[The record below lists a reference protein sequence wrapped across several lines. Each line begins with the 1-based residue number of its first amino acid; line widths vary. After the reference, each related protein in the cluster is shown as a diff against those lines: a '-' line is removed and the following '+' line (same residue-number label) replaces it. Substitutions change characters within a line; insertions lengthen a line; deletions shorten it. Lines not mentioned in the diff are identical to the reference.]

1 MTVAFRD
8 KARTAAFVAAA
19 FSIVSTAAVAA
30 ESPQHDVRP
39 NGDSA
44 VVPATRLAQ
53 EGPVR
58 LMPRRDFT
66 KPPAERE
73 PETSD
78 EETPLPEIQ
87 VQDLGEVDSEAV
99 GVLDSDAGGFGSEM
113 WEGTPRDLIER
124 LLKSIPATM
133 TSPVL
138 RSLARRLLLSAAV
151 VPEAAEDAKAGG
163 RKPTILSQ
171 RIARLL
177 AMGFVVDAGRL
188 IAVSPTRQRDPDIVR
203 LNVETMLLAHDVGG
217 ACNEARRDPNRLVQP
232 YWQKLSVF
240 CQVLGGNADAARFG
254 AKILAENPEFD
265 DNAFLALVDRLGGA
279 DHVQIRSLPKPTA
292 LHLAMLRSANAGVPD
307 DAVSNAPP
315 PVLRAIA
322 TSPHTALDLKLEAA
336 ERAALVGAIT
346 PKRLGE
352 IYSSVEFDD
361 DELANALTIAEKKR
375 TPRGRAL
382 LYRAAAKQSVP
393 TAKAAVIRKAFELS
407 RADGQLPLAVRL
419 YRKILTSVPVSA
431 ELAWF
436 AGDAAR
442 GLLALGDTEAA
453 EPWLALLRAR
463 ANRDPEARIAQDGMW
478 ALALIAGEDRFR
490 AADEKSLAAWL
501 AVQRTRDAET
511 AEHRAGLALTLVK
524 SLGAEVPE
532 RYWQDLVQ
540 PPQRHT
546 ATMPQSA
553 YRQALAQ
560 AAKGSRSAETVLLLV
575 LMAGSAAPAEN
586 EAGLLEDAISALR
599 VIGLEAEA
607 RSLALE
613 AALAHGL

>member
-8 KARTAAFVAAA
+8 KTRAAALVAAA
-19 FSIVSTAAVAA
+19 FSIVSAGAVAA
-30 ESPQHDVRP
+30 DTPQREARP
-39 NGDSA
+39 IDDG
-44 VVPATRLAQ
+44 VVLTATRLAQ

-58 LMPRRDFT
+58 LMPRRDFS

-73 PETSD
+73 PD
-78 EETPLPEIQ
+78 TPDQDTPPPEIQ

-99 GVLDSDAGGFGSEM
+99 GVLDSDSGGFGTEM

-124 LLKSIPATM
+124 LLKSIPATI

-138 RSLARRLLLSAAV
+138 RSLTRRLLLSASV
-151 VPEAAEDAKAGG
+151 VPEAPEDAKAAG

-171 RIARLL
+171 RIARLQ
-177 AMGFVVDAGRL
+177 AMGLVGDANRL

-203 LNVETMLLAHDVGG
+203 LNVENMLLAHDVGG

-254 AKILAENPEFD
+254 AKILAENPDFD

-279 DHVQIRSLPKPTA
+279 DHIKIKSLPKPTA
-292 LHLAMLRSANAGVPD
+292 LHLAMLRSANIGVPT
-307 DAVSNAPP
+307 DAVAKAPP
-315 PVLRAIA
+315 SVLRAIG

-346 PKRLGE
+346 PARLGE
-352 IYSSVEFDD
+352 VYSSVEFDD

-382 LYRAAAKQSVP
+382 LYRAAGKQPVP
-393 TAKAAVIRKAFELS
+393 TAKAAVIRKAFELARS
-407 RADGQLPLAVRL
+407 DGQVPLVVRL
-419 YRKILTSVPVSA
+419 YRKILTGVPVSA

-453 EPWLALLRAR
+453 EPWLSLLRAR
-463 ANRDPEARIAQDGMW
+463 ANRDPEARTAQDAMW
-478 ALALIAGEDRFR
+478 ALALIAGEERYRIDD
-490 AADEKSLAAWL
+490 AKALAAWL
-501 AVQRTRDAET
+501 AVQRTLDPET

-524 SLGAEVPE
+524 ALGAKVPQ

-540 PPQRHT
+540 PPKRHN
-546 ATMPQSA
+546 ASMPQSA
-553 YRQALAQ
+553 FPQALEQ
-560 AAKGSRSAETVLLLV
+560 AAKGDRTAETVLLLV

-586 EAGLLEDAISALR
+586 EAGLLEGAISALR
-599 VIGLEAEA
+599 TVGLEAEA

>member
-8 KARTAAFVAAA
+8 KAWAAAFAAA
-19 FSIVSTAAVAA
+19 FSVVSTAAVAA
-30 ESPQHDVRP
+30 ETPQHDLRP
-39 NGDSA
+39 LADGVA
-44 VVPATRLAQ
+44 APETRIAQ

-73 PETSD
+73 PETPD
-78 EETPLPEIQ
+78 EATPPPEIQ

-138 RSLARRLLLSAAV
+138 RSLTRRLLLSAAV
-151 VPEAAEDAKAGG
+151 VPEAAEGAKAGG

-177 AMGFVVDAGRL
+177 AMGLVSDADRL

-203 LNVETMLLAHDVGG
+203 LNVENMLLAHDVGG

-240 CQVLGGNADAARFG
+240 CQVLGGSADAARFG
-254 AKILAENPEFD
+254 AQILAENPEFD

-315 PVLRAIA
+315 SVLRAIA

-346 PKRLGE
+346 PERLGE
-352 IYSSVEFDD
+352 VYSSVEFDD
-361 DELANALTIAEKKR
+361 EELANALTIAEEKR
-375 TPRGRAL
+375 NPRGRAL
-382 LYRAAAKQSVP
+382 LYRAAAKQAVP
-393 TAKAAVIRKAFELS
+393 TAKAAVIRKAFELA
-407 RADGQLPLAVRL
+407 RVDGQVPLVVRL
-419 YRKILTSVPVSA
+419 YRKTLTGVPVSA

-463 ANRDPEARIAQDGMW
+463 ANRDPEARTAQDGMW
-478 ALALIAGEDRFR
+478 ALALIAGEERYR
-490 AADEKSLAAWL
+490 ADDAKAMAAWL
-501 AVQRTRDAET
+501 AVQRTIDAET

-524 SLGAEVPE
+524 ALGAQVPE

-540 PPQRHT
+540 PPQRH
-546 ATMPQSA
+546 AAAVPQSA
-553 YRQALAQ
+553 YPQALAQ
-560 AAKGSRSAETVLLLV
+560 AAKGSRPAETVLLLV
-575 LMAGSAAPAEN
+575 LMAGSAAPAKN

-599 VIGLEAEA
+599 TIGLDAEA